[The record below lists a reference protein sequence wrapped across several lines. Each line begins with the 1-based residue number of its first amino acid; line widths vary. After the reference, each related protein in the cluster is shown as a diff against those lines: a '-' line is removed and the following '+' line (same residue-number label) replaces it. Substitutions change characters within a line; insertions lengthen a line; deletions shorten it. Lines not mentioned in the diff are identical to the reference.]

1 MSKLDW
7 TIHKIHKT
15 KFNDDFTVTIWYENG
30 LVKSLDMKPEIKE
43 GTVFEPLKDLSFFK
57 KGHKD
62 RIAIAW
68 PGAIDLSPY
77 FVWDA
82 SVFVRYWKPRKP
94 QLRQNHPRAAVP
106 VNGMIIELKYK
117 ELNHN
122 LPHVHVITSK
132 GECSVS
138 LNPVELLAG
147 NPGKGYKRIVISL
160 IKPFS
165 NELTQL
171 WIQAKDGKNVDKAFK
186 DIVKQMHVK

>member
-30 LVKSLDMKPEIKE
+30 LVKSLDMKPRLNKE
-43 GTVFEPLKDLSFFK
+43 LFKPLNDLAFFK
-57 KGHKD
+57 KGRKD

-77 FVWDA
+77 FVWEE
-82 SVFVRYWKPRKP
+82 SSFVRYWQPRK
-94 QLRQNHPRAAVP
+94 QHLRDNHPRAAIP
-106 VNGMIIELKYK
+106 ENGIIIELRYR
-117 ELNHN
+117 ESNHH

-138 LNPVELLAG
+138 LSPVEIIAG
-147 NPGKGYKRIVISL
+147 NPGKGYKNIVKKL
-160 IKPFS
+160 IIPFAS
-165 NELTQL
+165 DLEHL
-171 WIQAKDGKNVDKAFK
+171 WYQIKQGDNVDKSFK